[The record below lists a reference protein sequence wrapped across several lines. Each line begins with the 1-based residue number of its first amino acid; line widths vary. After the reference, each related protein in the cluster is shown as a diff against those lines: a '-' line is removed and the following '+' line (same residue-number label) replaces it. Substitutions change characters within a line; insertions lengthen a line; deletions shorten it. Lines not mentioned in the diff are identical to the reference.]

1 MRKEKYLR
9 IRITEEQLVKLN
21 NHLRLESKTKSNLIR
36 EILEKYLQNRRRR

>member
-1 MRKEKYLR
+1 MRKEKCLR

-21 NHLRLESKTKSNLIR
+21 NQLRLESKTKSNLIR